1 MFSNNKSETK
11 ASLNR
16 PIILATALLTSTCLS
31 TPFTSAQAQELSLE
45 RVVLS
50 SGGVGYFE
58 YGANIAGDADLEVD
72 IRLDQVDDVLKS
84 LVVFDGAGTL
94 GLVSMPGKAP
104 LDVAFRDLPFPRTAL
119 GNMPALLN
127 SLTGAEIVIAGDREL
142 SGRLVN
148 VTAERGNTG
157 NSTDFVQHRVNLLT
171 ANGLQSTVLER
182 STSLRFVDK
191 ELQAQIDRALVA
203 IADNRRQDRRQLD
216 VRLEGQGS
224 RDIRLGY
231 VVAAPLWKTSYRLAV
246 SPDGGD
252 TGEMTGW
259 AILENMSGQDW
270 DDVELVVTSGNPV
283 TFRQALYE
291 SYFVNRP
298 SIPVEVLG
306 RILPPVDGG
315 SVAMEDKEVGRNS
328 FGANELRAGRP
339 PSLAA
344 RMEESLAA
352 APARGVD
359 MSKLSVLPDG
369 VIVPIAPQPIAQ
381 AQMQAASSEEAATQ
395 VVFKYPEPVSLES
408 GGSVMLPIISRSVPA
423 EQIALYNPSTHPT
436 HPLASIKLTN
446 DGETSLPP
454 GVVTLYDRDSG
465 QAVNFAGDAQLSPLP
480 ADDSRILSFAL
491 DQKVSVVKTNDF
503 EERRIGG
510 TIIDGIFNLNVKQLS
525 KTSYT
530 IENNGETERKMI
542 IEHPKQGGWELQM
555 AKEEGGDDIEETN
568 AFYRLPVTVPAGEDM
583 PFDVILERPIQQ
595 RYELTG
601 LDGNMIAAFVASRT
615 LSEDIRAVFAELS
628 EYKQKVEDRRR
639 VRDGLDNRIERQKS
653 DQERVRRLLTSVP
666 SNSDLYRRYLADL
679 NKQEDIVQRLMGER
693 FEADEAVRE
702 AEAAML
708 TYARQIRIPG

>member
-11 ASLNR
+11 SSLNR
-16 PIILATALLTSTCLS
+16 PVILATALLTSTCLS

-58 YGANIAGDADLEVD
+58 YRANIAGDADLEVD

-84 LVVFDGAGTL
+84 LVVFDGGGSL

-171 ANGLQSTVLER
+171 ASGLQSTVLER

-246 SPDGGD
+246 SPDGDD

-315 SVAMEDKEVGRNS
+315 SVAMEADKERLQNLRGPMEQKMS
-328 FGANELRAGRP
+328 FAAGR
-339 PSLAA
+339 S
-344 RMEESLAA
+344 A
-352 APARGVD
+352 APMQESMAD
-359 MSKLSVLPDG
+359 AMMMSGNAMAELAPA
-369 VIVPIAPQPIAQ
+369 APQPIAQ

-423 EQIALYNPSTHPT
+423 EQIALYNPGTHPT

-446 DGETSLPP
+446 DGEASLPP

-480 ADDSRILSFAL
+480 AGDSRILSFAL

-530 IENNGETERKMI
+530 IENNGETDRKMI

-568 AFYRLPVTVPAGEDM
+568 AFYRLPVTVPAGEDK

-615 LSEDIRAVFAELS
+615 LSEEIRAVFAELS

-708 TYARQIRIPG
+708 TYARQIRITG